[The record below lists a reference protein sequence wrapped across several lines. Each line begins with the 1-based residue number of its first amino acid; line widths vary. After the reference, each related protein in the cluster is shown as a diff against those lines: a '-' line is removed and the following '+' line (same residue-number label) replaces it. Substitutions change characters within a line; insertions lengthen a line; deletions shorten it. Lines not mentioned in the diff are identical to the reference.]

1 MNPDDVKVLVEYR
14 MKESRTALAD
24 AEFLASSNRSSQS
37 IVNRAYYAMFYAVL
51 ALAQLRGQVP
61 AKHSGAL
68 GLFDREFVNTGVFP
82 REMSKHLH
90 AAFEN
95 RQTSDYQV
103 TRPSGPEETVEM
115 LANARSFVEH
125 VAKWL
130 ELQESA
136 GVGSAKLRDV

>member
-24 AEFLASSNRSSQS
+24 AEFLASSNRSSQG

-68 GLFDREFVNTGVFP
+68 GLFDREFVHTGIFP

-90 AAFEN
+90 AAFEY

-103 TRPSGPEETVEM
+103 TQPAGPEETVEM
-115 LANARSFVEH
+115 LSNARAFIEH
-125 VAKWL
+125 VGKWL
-130 ELQESA
+130 ESQESA
-136 GVGSAKLRDV
+136 GVDSAKLRDV